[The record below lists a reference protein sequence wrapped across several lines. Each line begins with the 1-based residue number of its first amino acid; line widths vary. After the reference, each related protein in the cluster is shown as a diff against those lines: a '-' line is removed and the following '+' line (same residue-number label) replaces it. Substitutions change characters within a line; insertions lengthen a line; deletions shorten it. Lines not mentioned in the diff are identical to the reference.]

1 MCQEVETSFLSA
13 SFSPPL
19 PLLMPPISP
28 IPQLPAHI
36 VCYTPSPCNDNSL
49 SHVPAII
56 PYSRVRLASA
66 SLVVI
71 ISFSPAPL
79 SSLSGSQ
86 ILKIEIRGRVGVG
99 GGAWGVKLL
108 AALTRGCHSHSEQ
121 GGGKLCP
128 LCNRADLQMA
138 PLVAVCLTQAAEAQR
153 RDTW

>member
-28 IPQLPAHI
+28 IPPAHI
-36 VCYTPSPCNDNSL
+36 LRYTPCPCNDNSL

-86 ILKIEIRGRVGVG
+86 ILKIEIRGRVAGWRG
-99 GGAWGVKLL
+99 GWCDTAGSLDTRLPLSLGAGRRETLSAMQQSGSSDGSTCRRVFNS
-108 AALTRGCHSHSEQ
+108 GC
-121 GGGKLCP
+121 
-128 LCNRADLQMA
+128 
-138 PLVAVCLTQAAEAQR
+138 
-153 RDTW
+153 